1 LVKEATGS
9 IAVIRIITANGC
21 KVQNVKVVIT
31 NKSLLKNALDLAI
44 KMGSVGSVLRTRN
57 IRLRSSNRVEED
69 LLQSV
74 AVGCRGHSGS
84 VAGAGAL
91 SFEEIAVAL
100 VQLELEGGGLVEG
113 PAGDAVDAGSDGQP

>member
-9 IAVIRIITANGC
+9 IAVTRIVTANGY

-31 NKSLLKNALDLAI
+31 NNGLLKNVLDLAI
-44 KMGSVGSVLRTRN
+44 EVGSVGSVLRTRGVS
-57 IRLRSSNRVEED
+57 LRSSNRVEED
-69 LLQSV
+69 LLQAV
-74 AVGCRGHSGS
+74 AIGCRSNSGS
-84 VAGAGAL
+84 VPDAGAL

-113 PAGDAVDAGSDGQP
+113 PAGDAVDAGGDGQP